1 MRNPFPLGPRIV
13 AARLLA
19 SACLL
24 FTSAIGQTLSSEY
37 FPNRAGI
44 QLKNEDMSAA
54 ALAKAEAT
62 GVKYVR
68 KGIYWD
74 TIETSPGVFSWTQT
88 DTWIASMEASGFSMI
103 ITVVWNNRDYEDI
116 WDRAIVTAAGRQ
128 AYANF
133 VATLATRY
141 AGKDIIWEIWNEPNL
156 RSFWHENAE
165 NRSNTDAMAEEYTEL
180 VKVAV
185 PAMKAANPA
194 CRVVAGSI
202 SALWTDSFNWFD
214 RCIEVGILTSGID
227 GISVHPYGF
236 RWPELALAEGY
247 AVIRQKMNANGAT
260 TMPIITSEVGYPE
273 SWILERGVTAADV
286 KNVQA
291 WQFVRQHLV
300 DAIAGLPVTIW
311 YELTDPSYGV
321 LENNLTE
328 RPTFTAA
335 QVLTTELAGYRF
347 KNTFSMTS
355 SLDYGAVFEN
365 TSGDQKLVVWTTPDK
380 TKPLLERLETPHSV
394 TLPLAI
400 SGNYEI
406 TDTFGNKTTVNSTDG
421 NLQVTITGG
430 PQYIP
435 LKEPVSTYRNVALGR
450 PATISSGSGADKLT
464 DGLFTDASR
473 WMSSG
478 TAGYPQWAEIDLGGV
493 FQIDRVVFSQHSQ
506 RTSSYQVEV
515 WNGSTWTTVASSPTN
530 SSQEIT
536 VTFPPVVASKVRFV
550 VNTGVYY
557 LKVWEL
563 AVYGQEY
570 TPAPYENVSQGK
582 TATVS
587 SGSGATKLTD
597 GLFTDASR
605 WMSGS
610 TAGYPQW
617 AEIDLGGTYSV
628 DKVVFS
634 QHSQRTSSYQVEV
647 WSGTAWAVVASSPTN
662 TAQEITATF
671 PEVSTSRVRFV
682 VNSGSYY
689 LKVWEMAVW
698 GRSTSGGSGGGG
710 SPAPVEYLHEAESLS
725 YTASDTVTEFTDS
738 LASAGSADKLDANAV
753 NDQITYSVPVSTS
766 GNYSVKVRYKTQ
778 PSRGIFQ
785 LSVGGTTVGAPVD
798 QFATTSTWI
807 EATLGTVTIGS
818 AGTQSFTMKVT
829 GKNASSSG
837 YNLTI
842 DSIRLTKQ

>member
-1 MRNPFPLGPRIV
+1 MKIPTSPRHRTL
-13 AARLLA
+13 AASLVA
-19 SACLL
+19 SASLL
-24 FTSAIGQTLSSEY
+24 LTSAIGQTLSSEY
-37 FPNRAGI
+37 FPARAGI

-54 ALAKAEAT
+54 ALTKAQAT

-74 TIETSPGVFSWTQT
+74 TIETSPGVFNWTQT
-88 DTWIASMEASGFSMI
+88 DTWITSMEAKGFSMI

-116 WDRAIVTAAGRQ
+116 WDRAIVTAAGRE

-156 RSFWHENAE
+156 RSFWHENAQ
-165 NRSNTDAMAEEYTEL
+165 NVSNTDAMAEEYTEL

-185 PAMKAANPA
+185 PAMKAANPN

-247 AVIRQKMNANGAT
+247 AVVRQKMNAAGAT

-273 SWILERGVTAADV
+273 SWITERGVAAADV

-291 WQFVRQHLV
+291 WQFVRQNLV

-311 YELTDPSYGV
+311 YELTDASYGV
-321 LENNLTE
+321 LETNLTE
-328 RPTFTAA
+328 RPTFLAA
-335 QVLTTELAGYRF
+335 QVMTTELAGYQF
-347 KNTFSMTS
+347 KNTFSMAS
-355 SLDYGAVFEN
+355 ALDYGAVFEN
-365 TSGDQKLVVWTTPDK
+365 TSGAQKLVVWTTPDK
-380 TKPLLERLETPHSV
+380 TKPLLQRLETPHAV
-394 TLPLAI
+394 TLPLAV
-400 SGNYEI
+400 SGTYEI
-406 TDTFGNKTTVNSTDG
+406 TDIFGAKTSVNSPDG
-421 NLQVTITGG
+421 NLQITITGA

-435 LKEPVSTYRNVALGR
+435 LKEAVSNYRNVAAGR
-450 PATISSGSGADKLT
+450 PATISSGSGATKLT
-464 DGLFTDASR
+464 DGIFNDASR

-478 TAGYPQWAEIDLGGV
+478 TEGYPQWAEIDLGGT
-493 FQIDRVVFSQHSQ
+493 FEIDKVVFSQHSQ
-506 RTSSYQVEV
+506 RTSSYQVEA
-515 WNGSTWTTVASSPTN
+515 WNGTAWSTVASSPTN
-530 SSQEIT
+530 TAQEIT
-536 VTFPPVVASKVRFV
+536 VTFAPTVASKVRFTV
-550 VNTGVYY
+550 TSGVYY
-557 LKVWEL
+557 LKAWEL
-563 AVYGQEY
+563 AVYGKEY
-570 TPAPYENVSQGK
+570 VPAPYENVSQGK

-634 QHSQRTSSYQVEV
+634 QPSQRTSSYQVEV
-647 WSGTAWAVVASSPTN
+647 WSGTAWSVVNSSPTN

-671 PEVSTSRVRFV
+671 PAVSTSRVRFV
-682 VNSGSYY
+682 VNTGSYY

-698 GRSTSGGSGGGG
+698 GRGTGGGSGGGT
-710 SPAPVEYLHEAESLS
+710 PAPTEFLHEAESLS
-725 YTASDTVTEFTDS
+725 YTATDTVTEFTDS

-753 NDQITYSVPVSTS
+753 NDQVSYTVPVAQAGT
-766 GNYSVKVRYKTQ
+766 YSVKVRYKTLN
-778 PSRGIFQ
+778 SRGIFQ
-785 LSVGGTTVGAPVD
+785 LSVGSTAVGSPVD
-798 QFATTSTWI
+798 QYATTSTWN
-807 EATLGTVTIGS
+807 EVTVGTIGVGS
-818 AGTQSFTMKVT
+818 AGNQTFTFKVT
-829 GKNASSSG
+829 GKNAASSG

-842 DSIRLTKQ
+842 DSVKLIKQ